1 MKIKKLL
8 RRQTRKVLCLI
19 KDNDMASSSRNL
31 LKFVSITS
39 LKRPQ
44 AYFQGIHR
52 INVKCWNQSRS
63 LSSGVS
69 KPERLVEVGE

>member
-31 LKFVSITS
+31 LKFITS

-44 AYFQGIHR
+44 AYFQGIRR
-52 INVKCWNQSRS
+52 INVKCWNQTRS